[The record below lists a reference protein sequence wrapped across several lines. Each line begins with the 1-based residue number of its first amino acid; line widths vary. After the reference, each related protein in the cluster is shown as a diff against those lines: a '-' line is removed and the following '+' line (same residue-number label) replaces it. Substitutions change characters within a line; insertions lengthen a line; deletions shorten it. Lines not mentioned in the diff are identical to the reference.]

1 MQAIYLREMPIPD
14 HIDMFLVS
22 REMAAVDSSAL
33 QAVINVDKER
43 IILEK
48 QAEELATYDDE
59 GFNF

>member
-1 MQAIYLREMPIPD
+1 MQAMYMREMPIPD

-22 REMAAVDSSAL
+22 REMAAVDFSAL

-48 QAEELATYDDE
+48 QAEELAAYDDE
-59 GFNF
+59 GLIF